1 MQWLNRA
8 MLRLHTENTLD
19 REEKIMSEWLKT
31 SLIDI
36 VELIG
41 GGTPKTSKAEYWGG
55 NINWLSV
62 KDFNNENRYVYSTEK
77 TITEEGLNNSS
88 TKLLRKDDIIIS
100 ARGTVGEL
108 AMIPFPMAFN
118 QSCYGIRA
126 KEGIDSTFLYY
137 LIKHS
142 VRKLKAMTHGSVFDT
157 ITRDTFANIDV
168 AIPDI
173 EMQQRVAKMLANIDD
188 KVENNQRINNNLEQQ
203 AVLLFKEWFT
213 DFVNISSNLIE
224 TQFGLIPD
232 TFKLLKNG
240 ELPIVV
246 TDYVANGS
254 FASLK
259 ANVTL
264 YQEPNYAY
272 FIRNTDLK
280 SGTFEVFVDEHSY
293 NFLSKSTLYGG
304 EIIISNVGDVG
315 SVFLCPKLNK
325 PMTLGN
331 NIIML
336 RPEQDNLQYYLYIW
350 FKWLYGQSLIQGIK
364 GGSAQPKF
372 NKTDFKNLPI
382 FLPPDDL
389 LEQFHQT
396 VKPMFEL
403 IEKNNEENQS
413 LTVARDTLLPKLM
426 SGELDVSDIDL

>member
-1 MQWLNRA
+1 MKSWKKVTIEECVDILGDG
-8 MLRLHTENTLD
+8 LH
-19 REEKIMSEWLKT
+19 
-31 SLIDI
+31 
-36 VELIG
+36 
-41 GGTPKTSKAEYWGG
+41 GTPKYTKDGEYAFING
-55 NINWLSV
+55 NNFVDGKIFIKPDTKKVDFLEFEKYKKSLNDRTIFVSINGTLGRVATYNNEKIVLGKSACYFNV
-62 KDFNNENRYVYSTEK
+62 KNQINKDFIFYVVSSNKFKRYMEIHATGTTIKNFSLKQMRNYSF
-77 TITEEGLNNSS
+77 
-88 TKLLRKDDIIIS
+88 LL
-100 ARGTVGEL
+100 
-108 AMIPFPMAFN
+108 
-118 QSCYGIRA
+118 
-126 KEGIDSTFLYY
+126 
-137 LIKHS
+137 
-142 VRKLKAMTHGSVFDT
+142 
-157 ITRDTFANIDV
+157 
-168 AIPDI
+168 PDI
-173 EMQQRVAKMLANIDD
+173 ETQNKIATILKTIDS
-188 KVENNQRINNNLEQQ
+188 KIENNNKINNNLEQQ

-213 DFVNISSNLIE
+213 DFVNTSSNLIE

-232 TFKLLKNG
+232 TFRLLKNG

-280 SGTFEVFVDEHSY
+280 SGSFKVFVDENSY
-293 NFLSKSTLYGG
+293 RFLSKSTLYGG

-331 NIIML
+331 NVIML
-336 RPEQDNLQYYLYIW
+336 RPEQDNLKYYLYVW

-382 FLPPDDL
+382 FLPTDDL
-389 LEQFHQT
+389 LEQFQQM
-396 VKPMFEL
+396 VKPIFEL
-403 IEKNNEENQS
+403 IEKNNEENQA
-413 LTVARDTLLPKLM
+413 LIVTRDTLLPKLI
-426 SGELDVSDIDL
+426 SGEFDISDIEL